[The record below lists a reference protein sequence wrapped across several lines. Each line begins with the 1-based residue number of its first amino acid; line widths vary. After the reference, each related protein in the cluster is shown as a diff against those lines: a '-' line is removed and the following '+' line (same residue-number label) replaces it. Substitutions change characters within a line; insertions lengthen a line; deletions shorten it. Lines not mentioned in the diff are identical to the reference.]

1 MASRLG
7 RLLLAVTDR
16 SPVRKLITE
25 TRSGRAVSD
34 RFVAGESLDEAIAV
48 ARELNEHGASVS
60 LDHLGEH
67 VTDVPQAV
75 AARDDYVAALDRLD
89 AEEIDGNV
97 SVKLTQLGLGTDDDL
112 AAHSLATL
120 AERAGSY
127 GRTVTVDMEESRYTE
142 AAVSLAEKTQRE
154 HGNLGL
160 ALQSYLHRS
169 EADLERMIA
178 AGGHVRICKGAYA
191 EPADVAFQSTDDVD
205 AAFDRMVATA
215 MSSSAIE
222 PAIATHDGRRID
234 LAKELAAARSAPWE
248 FQMLYGVRRRLQA
261 ELLASGYP
269 LRIYVP
275 YGIAWYPYLTRRLAE
290 RPANMLF
297 CLRSLASRR

>member
-16 SPVRKLITE
+16 SPVRKLITG
-25 TRSGRAVSD
+25 TKPGRAVSH
-34 RFVAGESLDEAIAV
+34 RFVAGKSLDEAVAV
-48 ARELNEHGASVS
+48 ARKLNESGASVS

-67 VTDVPQAV
+67 VSDVPHAI
-75 AARDDYVAALDRLD
+75 AARDDYVKALDRLD
-89 AEEIDGNV
+89 VEEIEGNV
-97 SVKLTQLGLGTDDDL
+97 SVKLTQLGLGTADDL
-112 AAHSLATL
+112 AADSLATL

-142 AAVSLAEKTQRE
+142 ATVALVEKTQRE
-154 HGNLGL
+154 YGNLGV
-160 ALQSYLHRS
+160 ALQSYQHRS
-169 EADLERMIA
+169 EADLDRLIA

-191 EPADVAFQSTDDVD
+191 EPADVAFQAMDDVD

-215 MSSSAIE
+215 MFSSAII
-222 PAIATHDGRRID
+222 PAIATHDSERID
-234 LAKELAAARSAPWE
+234 FAKELAATREAPWE
-248 FQMLYGVRRRLQA
+248 FQMLFGVRRRLQA

-290 RPANMLF
+290 RPANMWF
-297 CLRSLASRR
+297 FLRSLASRR